1 MPVGFSGTTPGIK
14 DWKYGKG
21 SHSEWRRASG
31 GDQAAGAQCRPEH
44 LRERGRHLGEVHPLS
59 RRRARRNAQGRHSL
73 AQGSAGD
80 HIRRAGRRICVR
92 LFLHGDGFRVQPGDF
107 PDPAQVGWRAI
118 MVDPHVQEAQIE
130 NRMADE
136 VEQTGEPQPERNERF
151 KWYILHAYSGFERK
165 VRESIQSR
173 VQAFGLT
180 DRVGRVMIPTEPVT
194 EIVNG
199 KKRTVERVFL
209 PGYVLVE
216 MDLDNN
222 LWHVLKD
229 TPKVTGFLGT
239 GDKPVALSE
248 EEVSSILFRSET
260 AKEKPRLKIKFE
272 KNESVRITD
281 GPFANFNGV
290 VDEINEDRE
299 TMKVMVTIFG
309 RSTPVELEFGKVEK
323 IE

>member
-1 MPVGFSGTTPGIK
+1 MSDELEKTEVAQPVNEPI
-14 DWKYGKG
+14 
-21 SHSEWRRASG
+21 EAQEPAV
-31 GDQAAGAQCRPEH
+31 QAAAAEPEAA
-44 LRERGRHLGEVHPLS
+44 EAAPQAAAAKPEAAEAAPQAAVAEPD
-59 RRRARRNAQGRHSL
+59 AAEAAPQVAAAEPVRN
-73 AQGSAGD
+73 
-80 HIRRAGRRICVR
+80 
-92 LFLHGDGFRVQPGDF
+92 P
-107 PDPAQVGWRAI
+107 
-118 MVDPHVQEAQIE
+118 
-130 NRMADE
+130 N
-136 VEQTGEPQPERNERF
+136 F

-165 VRESIQSR
+165 VRESIESR
-173 VQAFGLT
+173 VQAFGLKE
-180 DRVGRVMIPTEPVT
+180 RVGRVMIPTEPVT
-194 EIVNG
+194 EIING

-216 MDLDNN
+216 MELDNN

-260 AKEKPRLKIKFE
+260 AKDKPRLKIKFE
-272 KNESVRITD
+272 KSEQVRITD

-299 TMKVMVTIFG
+299 TLKVMVTIFG

>member
-1 MPVGFSGTTPGIK
+1 MT
-14 DWKYGKG
+14 
-21 SHSEWRRASG
+21 
-31 GDQAAGAQCRPEH
+31 
-44 LRERGRHLGEVHPLS
+44 
-59 RRRARRNAQGRHSL
+59 
-73 AQGSAGD
+73 
-80 HIRRAGRRICVR
+80 
-92 LFLHGDGFRVQPGDF
+92 
-107 PDPAQVGWRAI
+107 
-118 MVDPHVQEAQIE
+118 QEQE
-130 NRMADE
+130 SKMADE
-136 VEQTGEPQPERNERF
+136 LEQPAEQATPEQPEGQPEANPRF

-173 VQAFGLT
+173 IQAFGLM

-199 KKRTVERVFL
+199 KKRTIERVFL

-222 LWHVLKD
+222 LWHVLKE

-248 EEVSSILFRSET
+248 EEVSSIIFRSET
-260 AKEKPRLKIKFE
+260 AKDKPRMKIKFE

-299 TMKVMVTIFG
+299 TLKVMVTIFG

>member
-1 MPVGFSGTTPGIK
+1 MAEELEQAEQP
-14 DWKYGKG
+14 
-21 SHSEWRRASG
+21 EQAERAEQAELAEQAEEAG
-31 GDQAAGAQCRPEH
+31 QAKVVEQVEQAEQAAEQAGPQAQ
-44 LRERGRHLGEVHPLS
+44 PL
-59 RRRARRNAQGRHSL
+59 
-73 AQGSAGD
+73 
-80 HIRRAGRRICVR
+80 
-92 LFLHGDGFRVQPGDF
+92 
-107 PDPAQVGWRAI
+107 
-118 MVDPHVQEAQIE
+118 
-130 NRMADE
+130 
-136 VEQTGEPQPERNERF
+136 PERNERF
-151 KWYILHAYSGFERK
+151 RWYILHAYSGFERK

-173 VQAFGLT
+173 VEAFGLG
-180 DRVGRVMIPTEPVT
+180 DRVGRVMIPTEQVT

-216 MDLDNN
+216 MELDNN

-248 EEVSSILFRSET
+248 EEVSGILFRSET
-260 AKEKPRLKIKFE
+260 AKDKPRLKIKFE
-272 KNESVRITD
+272 KNEQVRITD

-299 TMKVMVTIFG
+299 TLKVMVTIFG
-309 RSTPVELEFGKVEK
+309 RSTPVEMEFGKVEK